1 MCGEHIP
8 AGTGIDAAGGSSPRV
23 RGTRI
28 CDLGI
33 GQRWRFIPACA
44 GNTPFPIPLSVL
56 LQVHPRVCGEHGT
69 PAKWGCIKF
78 GSSPRVRGTPQC
90 HRRRWA
96 RRRFIPACAGNT
108 AASKSLNCPFTV
120 HPRVCGEH
128 HSLVSLDPCRS
139 GSSPRVRGT
148 QLCDMCW
155 GQAFPVHPR
164 VCGEHC
170 HVVKTKADR
179 TGSSPRVRGTRYRL
193 HHQF

>member
-1 MCGEHIP
+1 MCGEHTIE
-8 AGTGIDAAGGSSPRV
+8 AGSELNRFGSSPRV
-23 RGTRI
+23 RGTRLFPFL
-28 CDLGI
+28 C
-33 GQRWRFIPACA
+33 QFCSRFIPACA
-44 GNTPFPIPLSVL
+44 GNTAFTVAAPTNTT
-56 LQVHPRVCGEHGT
+56 VHPRVCGEHGT

-148 QLCDMCW
+148 QLC
-155 GQAFPVHPR
+155 
-164 VCGEHC
+164 
-170 HVVKTKADR
+170 
-179 TGSSPRVRGTRYRL
+179 
-193 HHQF
+193 